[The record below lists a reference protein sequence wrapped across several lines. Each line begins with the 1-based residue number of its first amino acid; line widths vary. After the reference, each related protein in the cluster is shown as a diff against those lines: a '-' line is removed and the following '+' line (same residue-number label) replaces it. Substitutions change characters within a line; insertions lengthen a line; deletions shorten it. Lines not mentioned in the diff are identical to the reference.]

1 MVEANEIFTS
11 VEGSEARVELCEWYG
26 KPAIRKIRTRK
37 KYRNEVLD
45 RSLRA
50 RRTKEE
56 AEILHLS
63 KLAGIN
69 SPEIY
74 FADPGSFEIIME
86 FVQGTLLKDLQK
98 TNKGSQNAFELAGKY
113 AARLHK
119 KGIIHGDLTTKNM
132 LWSTMGM
139 IFLDF
144 GLSFI
149 SDRLEDKAE
158 DLHLLK
164 QALKST
170 LDPPMAQKCFEA
182 VLAGYR
188 AEMGDSITKSVRKQ
202 ITKIELRG
210 RYATVD

>member
-1 MVEANEIFTS
+1 MMTTEMFAPI
-11 VEGSEARVELCEWYG
+11 EGSEARIEFCGWFG
-26 KPAIRKIRTRK
+26 KPAIRKIRTSK
-37 KYRNEVLD
+37 KYRNEILD

-50 RRTKEE
+50 RRTREE
-56 AEILHLS
+56 AEILHQA

-69 SPEIY
+69 SPEMY
-74 FADPGSFEIIME
+74 YADPNSYEIVME
-86 FVQGTLLKDLQK
+86 FVEGTLLKDLSDTDRK
-98 TNKGSQNAFELAGKY
+98 AKIAFEVAGKY

-119 KGIIHGDLTTKNM
+119 KGIIHGDLTTKNILCSAERM
-132 LWSTMGM
+132 V
-139 IFLDF
+139 FLDF

-170 LDPPMAQKCFEA
+170 LEPSKALKSFEC
-182 VLAGYR
+182 VLRGYA
-188 AEMGDSITKSVRKQ
+188 AEMGESFTKNVRKQ